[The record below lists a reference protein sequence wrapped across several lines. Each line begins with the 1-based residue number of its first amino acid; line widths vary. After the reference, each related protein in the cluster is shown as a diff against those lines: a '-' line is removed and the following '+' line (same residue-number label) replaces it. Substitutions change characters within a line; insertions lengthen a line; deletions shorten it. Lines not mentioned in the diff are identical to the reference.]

1 MCAASQTGGSEV
13 YSQTLLKNAIP
24 DSTRLSIDNHTAFTS
39 SLCVNQY
46 SKHSCLPELKHI
58 PIHQPSRMATQALV
72 LATNSA
78 LQKHQPSAF
87 QEHSLSLQQQP
98 PAFQQQPSTF
108 QQQLP
113 APADTRKR
121 SSSSGLKKGL
131 DNLTKCIERKI
142 DQQILQAQT
151 RAYDTSSHPAASAN
165 YTTKHVHWE
174 QHSHA
179 A

>member
-58 PIHQPSRMATQALV
+58 PIHQPSRMATQARV

-87 QEHSLSLQQQP
+87 QEHSLSLQRAYPVAFKWKGGRAP
-98 PAFQQQPSTF
+98 PRFIKFTMIIS
-108 QQQLP
+108 
-113 APADTRKR
+113 
-121 SSSSGLKKGL
+121 
-131 DNLTKCIERKI
+131 
-142 DQQILQAQT
+142 QILHP
-151 RAYDTSSHPAASAN
+151 DTSDSPSVTPAYWVTCSH
-165 YTTKHVHWE
+165 VF
-174 QHSHA
+174 
-179 A
+179 